1 MSVATRHVPRNPL
14 QIYKMDLTE
23 ESVTA
28 LTSGDD
34 QESIPL
40 AWHPDGQKILFVTQY
55 LFDQEILGS
64 DIFVMDNN
72 GENIINLTQSPEMEM
87 VCQLVA

>member
-1 MSVATRHVPRNPL
+1 M
-14 QIYKMDLTE
+14 MDLAK

-34 QESIPL
+34 KERIPL
-40 AWHPDGQKILFVTQY
+40 AWHPDGQKILFVTLS

-72 GENIINLTQSPEMEM
+72 GENIIKFDTNARDGN